1 MTRKRYNKR
10 QRNKSS
16 PQTTQDSKKYRSTLI
31 EDIAEVETE
40 SDNSDI
46 SDLSSTTQN
55 SGKVSMATSDQRNTT
70 SETNMDTNVQL
81 SPSELGREPPSQAQP
96 LSSQGGELNCPPAQI
111 DTPPPPPPHF
121 LSQPVMGANMATQ
134 MSQNMYM
141 PSMSPMNMNTSIPQQ
156 MLGFAGQMQHVP
168 QTSVLSD
175 SDILRMALQ
184 MKALLKEDI
193 DRLIEVRI
201 ALEVEPL
208 KTEIAAANKSIAEL
222 QQKVKELAKQN
233 DDLEQYSRKS
243 CLRLTGIKETAN
255 ENVNQAVL
263 ELANRVGADIKET
276 DIVAAHR
283 LGGDGQRDTQESS
296 NTAGAAAR
304 NVANRQKC
312 RDIIVKFLNYD
323 ARYRLLKGRTKLR
336 EEHAKIFINEE
347 LTRTRRSLA
356 YESRQLKKNN
366 LIKKTWVY
374 KGNVYIVDKSDQKS
388 CVSCLEDLNPYRS

>member
-16 PQTTQDSKKYRSTLI
+16 PQTTQDSKKYRSI

-46 SDLSSTTQN
+46 SDLSSTTQK
-55 SGKVSMATSDQRNTT
+55 SGKVIMATSDERNTT

-81 SPSELGREPPSQAQP
+81 SPSELGPS
-96 LSSQGGELNCPPAQI
+96 AQI
-111 DTPPPPPPHF
+111 DTLPPPPPHI
-121 LSQPVMGANMATQ
+121 LSQPVMGANMAPQ

-141 PSMSPMNMNTSIPQQ
+141 PSPMNMNMSLPQQ
-156 MLGFAGQMQHVP
+156 MLGFAGQMQHAP

-193 DRLIEVRI
+193 DRLIEVRV

-208 KTEIAAANKSIAEL
+208 KTEIAAANKSISEL
-222 QQKVKELAKQN
+222 QQKVKDLAKQN

-243 CLRLTGIKETAN
+243 CLRLTGIKEMAN
-255 ENVNQAVL
+255 ENVNQVVL
-263 ELANRVGADIKET
+263 ELANRVGADINQS

-283 LGGDGQRDTQESS
+283 LGSDGRRDSEESS
-296 NTAGAAAR
+296 NTAGARTR
-304 NVANRQKC
+304 NVANRQTC
-312 RDIIVKFLNYD
+312 RDIIVKFGNYD
-323 ARYRLLKGRTKLR
+323 ARYRLLKGRAKLR
-336 EEHAKIFINEE
+336 EERAKIFINEE

-388 CVSCLEDLNPYRS
+388 CVACIEDLNPYRS